1 MEITSSVK
9 YVGVDDLDIDLFE
22 SQYIVPEGMSY
33 NSYIILDEKVAIMDT
48 VDARKGAEWWSNVK
62 TALAGRVPDY
72 LVVQHLEPDHAAL
85 IHEVVAEYPSVKVVA
100 TAAAVK
106 MMPQFFDAVDFEGR
120 TVAVKEGDTLS
131 LGSHTL
137 QFFVAPMVHWPEVM
151 VSYELSEKVLFSADA
166 FGKFGALCNESA
178 WDCEARRYYINIC
191 GKYGTQVQTLLK
203 KAATL
208 DIKTICPL
216 HGPVLTENLGHYIGL
231 YDTWSKY
238 EPETEGVLV
247 AYASIHGG
255 TAVAANRLADILR
268 EKGAPKVVVTDLSR
282 CDMAEAVEDAF
293 RYSHMVV
300 CAASYDAD
308 VFPPMH
314 DFLHHLKLKNY
325 QNREVAIVENGS
337 WAPTAGRIMRAMLES
352 MKNIEIVEPLVTI
365 RSRMKDSD
373 LPEMEKLVDS
383 LLA

>member
-1 MEITSSVK
+1 MEITPTIR

-22 SQYIVPEGMSY
+22 SQYAVPEGMSY
-33 NSYIILDEKVAIMDT
+33 NSYVILDEKVAIMDT
-48 VDARKGAEWWSNVK
+48 VDARKGAEWWANVE
-62 TALAGRVPDY
+62 TVLAGRIPDY

-85 IHEVVAEYPSVKVVA
+85 IHEVLDRYPLVKVVA
-100 TAAAVK
+100 TAKAVQ
-106 MMPQFFDAVDFEGR
+106 MMPQFLENVDFEGR
-120 TVAVKEGDTLS
+120 TIAVKEGDTLS
-131 LGSHTL
+131 LGNHTL

-151 VSYELSEKVLFSADA
+151 VSYEQSEKVLFAADA
-166 FGKFGALCNESA
+166 FGKFGALCNEGA
-178 WDCEARRYYINIC
+178 WDCEARRYFINIC
-191 GKYGTQVQTLLK
+191 GKYGAQVQALLK

-231 YDTWSKY
+231 YDIWSRY
-238 EPETEGVLV
+238 EPENEGVLV

-255 TAVAANRLADILR
+255 TAVAANRLAGILR
-268 EKGAPKVVVTDLSR
+268 EKGAPKVVVADLSR

-325 QNREVAIVENGS
+325 QNRRVAIVENGS
-337 WAPTAGRIMRAMLES
+337 WAPTAGRVMRAMLDG
-352 MKNIEIVEPLVTI
+352 MKNIEIVEPMVTI
-365 RSRMKDSD
+365 RSRMKDCD
-373 LPEMEKLVDS
+373 LPAMEQLAAA

>member
-1 MEITSSVK
+1 MEITPTIR

-22 SQYIVPEGMSY
+22 SQYAVPEGMAY
-33 NSYIILDEKVAIMDT
+33 NSYVILDEKVAIMDT
-48 VDARKGAEWWSNVK
+48 VDARKGAEWWANVE
-62 TALAGRVPDY
+62 TVLAGRTPDY

-85 IHEVVAEYPSVKVVA
+85 IHEVLDRYPLVKVVA
-100 TAAAVK
+100 TAKAVQ
-106 MMPQFFDAVDFEGR
+106 MMPQFFENVDFEGR
-120 TVAVKEGDTLS
+120 TIAVKEGDTLS
-131 LGSHTL
+131 LGSHAL

-151 VSYELSEKVLFSADA
+151 VSYEQSEKVLFAADA
-166 FGKFGALCNESA
+166 FGKFGALCNEGA
-178 WDCEARRYYINIC
+178 WDCEARRYFINIC
-191 GKYGTQVQTLLK
+191 GKYGAQVQALLK

-231 YDTWSKY
+231 YDIWSRY
-238 EPETEGVLV
+238 EPENEGVLV

-255 TAVAANRLADILR
+255 TAVAANRLAGILR
-268 EKGAPKVVVTDLSR
+268 EKGALKVVVADLSR

-325 QNREVAIVENGS
+325 QNRKVAIVENGS
-337 WAPTAGRIMRAMLES
+337 WAPTAGRVMRAMLDG
-352 MKNIEIVEPLVTI
+352 MKNIEIVEPMVTI
-365 RSRMKDSD
+365 RSRMKDCD
-373 LPEMEKLVDS
+373 LPAMEQLATM

>member
-1 MEITSSVK
+1 MEITSAIK

-22 SQYIVPEGMSY
+22 SQYVVPAGMSY
-33 NSYIILDEKVAIMDT
+33 NSYVILDEKVAIMDT
-48 VDARKGAEWWSNVK
+48 VDARKGAEWWANVE
-62 TALAGRVPDY
+62 LVLDGRTPDY

-85 IHEVVAEYPSVKVVA
+85 IHEVLERFPQAKVVA
-100 TAAAVK
+100 TAKAVQ
-106 MMPQFFDAVDFEGR
+106 MMPQFFATMDFNGR
-120 TVAVKEGDTLS
+120 TIAVKEGDTLS
-131 LGSHTL
+131 LGRHTL

-151 VSYELSEKVLFSADA
+151 VSYEQSEKVLFAADA
-166 FGKFGALCNESA
+166 FGKFGALCNGGA

-191 GKYGTQVQTLLK
+191 GKYGAQVQALLK

-231 YDTWSKY
+231 YDIWSRY

-255 TAVAANRLADILR
+255 TAVAANCLAGILR

-314 DFLHHLKLKNY
+314 DFLHHLKMKNY
-325 QNREVAIVENGS
+325 QNRKVAIVENGS
-337 WAPTAGRIMRAMLES
+337 WAPTAGRVMRAMLEG
-352 MKNIEIVEPLVTI
+352 MKNLEIVEPVVTI

-373 LPEMEKLVDS
+373 LPAMQQLATS

>member
-1 MEITSSVK
+1 MEISSAIK

-22 SQYIVPEGMSY
+22 SQYVVPQGMAY

-48 VDARKGAEWWSNVK
+48 ADARKGAEWWCNVK
-62 TALAGRVPDY
+62 ETLAGRTPDY

-85 IHEVVAEYPSVKVVA
+85 IAEVMEEFPAVKVVA

-106 MMPQFFDAVDFEGR
+106 MLPQFFEGVDFSNR
-120 TVAVKEGDTLS
+120 VVTVKEGDTLP

-151 VSYELSEKVLFSADA
+151 VSYEQNEKVLFSADA
-166 FGKFGALCNESA
+166 FGKFGALCNEGP

-191 GKYGTQVQTLLK
+191 GKYGAQVQALLK

-208 DIKTICPL
+208 DIRMICPL
-216 HGPVLTENLGHYIGL
+216 HGPVLTEDLGHYIGL
-231 YDTWSKY
+231 YDIWSKY
-238 EPETEGVLV
+238 EPETDGVFV

-255 TAVAANRLADILR
+255 TAVAANRLAGILR

-314 DFLHHLKLKNY
+314 DFLHHLKMKNY
-325 QNREVAIVENGS
+325 QKRRVAIVENGS
-337 WAPTAGRIMRAMLES
+337 WAPTAGRVMRAMLEG
-352 MKNIEIVEPLVTI
+352 MKEIEIVEPVVTI
-365 RSRMKDSD
+365 RSRMKEGD
-373 LPEMEKLVDS
+373 LAAMELLSTS
-383 LLA
+383 LLG

>member
-1 MEITSSVK
+1 MEITSAIK

-22 SQYIVPEGMSY
+22 SQYVVPAGMSY
-33 NSYIILDEKVAIMDT
+33 NSYVILDEKVAIMDT
-48 VDARKGAEWWSNVK
+48 VDARKGAEWWANVESV
-62 TALAGRVPDY
+62 LDGRTPDY

-85 IHEVVAEYPSVKVVA
+85 IHEVLERFPQAKVVA
-100 TAAAVK
+100 TAKAVQ
-106 MMPQFFDAVDFEGR
+106 MMPQFFATMDFNGR
-120 TVAVKEGDTLS
+120 TIAVKEGDTLS
-131 LGSHTL
+131 LGRHTL

-151 VSYELSEKVLFSADA
+151 VSYEQSEKVLFAADA
-166 FGKFGALCNESA
+166 FGKFGALCNGGA

-191 GKYGTQVQTLLK
+191 GKYGAQVQALLK

-231 YDTWSKY
+231 YDIWSRY

-255 TAVAANRLADILR
+255 TAVAANCLAGILR
-268 EKGAPKVVVTDLSR
+268 EKGAPKVVVADLSR

-314 DFLHHLKLKNY
+314 DFLHHLKMKNY
-325 QNREVAIVENGS
+325 QNRKVAIVENGS
-337 WAPTAGRIMRAMLES
+337 WAPTAGRVMRAMLEG
-352 MKNIEIVEPLVTI
+352 MKNLEIVEPVVTI

-373 LPEMEKLVDS
+373 LPAMQQLATS

>member
-1 MEITSSVK
+1 MEITPTIR

-22 SQYIVPEGMSY
+22 SQYAVPEGMAY

-48 VDARKGAEWWSNVK
+48 VDARKGAEWWANVE
-62 TALAGRVPDY
+62 TVLAGRTPDY

-85 IHEVVAEYPSVKVVA
+85 IHEVLDRYPLVKVVA
-100 TAAAVK
+100 TAKAVQ
-106 MMPQFFDAVDFEGR
+106 MMPQFFENVDFEGR
-120 TVAVKEGDTLS
+120 TIAVKEGDTLS
-131 LGSHTL
+131 LGSHAL

-151 VSYELSEKVLFSADA
+151 VSYEQSEKVLFAADA
-166 FGKFGALCNESA
+166 FGKFGALCNEGA
-178 WDCEARRYYINIC
+178 WDCEARRYFINIC
-191 GKYGTQVQTLLK
+191 GKYGAQVQALLK

-231 YDTWSKY
+231 YDIWSRY
-238 EPETEGVLV
+238 EPENEGVLV

-255 TAVAANRLADILR
+255 TAVAANRLAGILR

-325 QNREVAIVENGS
+325 QNRKVAIVENGS
-337 WAPTAGRIMRAMLES
+337 WAPTAGRVMRAMLDG
-352 MKNIEIVEPLVTI
+352 MKNIEIVEPMVTI
-365 RSRMKDSD
+365 RSRMKDCD
-373 LPEMEKLVDS
+373 LPAMEQLATA